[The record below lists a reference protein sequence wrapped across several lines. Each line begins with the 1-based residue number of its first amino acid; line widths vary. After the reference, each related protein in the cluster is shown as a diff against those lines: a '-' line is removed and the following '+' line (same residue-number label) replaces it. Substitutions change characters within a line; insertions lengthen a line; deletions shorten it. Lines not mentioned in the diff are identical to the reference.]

1 MLQKQQKDTDKRF
14 QKLESSLK
22 RKSTE
27 DVNPKVK
34 RSCVSKT
41 NEKVKSIATCEISD
55 DDDEEEVDDDEADD
69 GSCPSFLLSVMSKY
83 MCLSIRKFIE
93 TFLIIRL
100 P

>member
-69 GSCPSFLLSVMSKY
+69 GSCPTFDPVRHVRIHVSVNKKIY
-83 MCLSIRKFIE
+83 
-93 TFLIIRL
+93 
-100 P
+100 